1 MPGVTG
7 TRVCCPCAPTT
18 VTSLV
23 PDAVVTIAATGT
35 VSTGPSVCPVSTV
48 TRTFSP
54 FSAAGSAEDGVTL
67 TGTNND
73 EPEPL
78 PVPPEP
84 PDVPADPEPPAPPPT
99 PHEAPAAPDPP
110 DAPEPPDEPEVPD
123 DPELPAE
130 LAPPI
135 FTVMPAG
142 SVWVAVLSAATVPA
156 ALIPVASSDPKSV

>member
-54 FSAAGSAEDGVTL
+54 FSAAGSGEDGVTL

-84 PDVPADPEPPAPPPT
+84 LDVPDDPEL
-99 PHEAPAAPDPP
+99 
-110 DAPEPPDEPEVPD
+110 PDEPELPEVPDEPQLPEVPD

-135 FTVMPAG
+135 STVVPTG

-156 ALIPVASSDPKSV
+156 ALIPVASS